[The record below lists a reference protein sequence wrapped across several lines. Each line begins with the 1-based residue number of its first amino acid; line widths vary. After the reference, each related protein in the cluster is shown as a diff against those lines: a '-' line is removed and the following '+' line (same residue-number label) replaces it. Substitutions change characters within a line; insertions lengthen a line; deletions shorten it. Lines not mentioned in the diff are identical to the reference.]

1 MNVIIHISSPNI
13 ATHKHPTPPSP
24 PPSFFSSETLDQRP
38 ENPNQNISPKTGP
51 FSKKHLKKRRVL
63 FSSLVPLLGVFPL
76 FIHQFQSQFGLVK
89 N

>member
-1 MNVIIHISSPNI
+1 LPQIN
-13 ATHKHPTPPSP
+13 TPLRPPP

-63 FSSLVPLLGVFPL
+63 FSSLVPLLGVFS
-76 FIHQFQSQFGLVK
+76 FIYSSVPIPVRPSKELNLNQV
-89 N
+89 